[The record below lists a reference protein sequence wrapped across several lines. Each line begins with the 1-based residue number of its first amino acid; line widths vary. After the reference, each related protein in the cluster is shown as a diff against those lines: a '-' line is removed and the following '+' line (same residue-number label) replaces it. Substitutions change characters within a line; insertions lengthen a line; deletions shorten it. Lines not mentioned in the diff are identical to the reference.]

1 MNLCLWT
8 YFDIFLYLDDLRE
21 TFDWLINEFSSLFD
35 AIFYISEILCIVLC
49 LTYNSRKYNLLTIV
63 AKLVYRSFVFTQI
76 ISNDIDY
83 LPIIFGKTK
92 FPNII
97 LKSGLVFGFDN
108 AQQLEFVVGFIEFAS
123 Q

>member
-1 MNLCLWT
+1 LCLWT